1 MDVFLFEDS
10 LLAKKNHS
18 TLSFLTLIKKSFL
31 AQPIQVGGGGGG
43 FVGGEGSG
51 TYSSPCCLILL

>member
-31 AQPIQVGGGGGG
+31 AQPIQVGGGGG